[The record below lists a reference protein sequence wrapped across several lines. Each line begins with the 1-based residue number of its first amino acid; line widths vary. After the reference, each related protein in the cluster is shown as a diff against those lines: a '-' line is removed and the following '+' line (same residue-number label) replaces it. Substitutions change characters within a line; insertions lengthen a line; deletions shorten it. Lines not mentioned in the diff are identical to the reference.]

1 MIAEDHMQYYKEYQ
15 MFSVL
20 YGIIYIAR
28 IFLVC
33 QHLLSWF
40 LTSVFCV
47 QPFAIHFARM
57 AAYASDLTPANVYL
71 ATRDTGVSQVRST
84 CCFNYDEVLH
94 SLAENKLLHKDESRL
109 YIYWASHVYHV
120 DSLHLLNL

>member
-20 YGIIYIAR
+20 YCIIYIAR

-40 LTSVFCV
+40 LSSVLCV

-57 AAYASDLTPANVYL
+57 AAYVSDLTPANVYL
-71 ATRDTGVSQVRST
+71 ATRDTGVSQVRSKCT
-84 CCFNYDEVLH
+84 CFNYDEVLH
-94 SLAENKLLHKDESRL
+94 SLAENKHKDESRL
-109 YIYWASHVYHV
+109 YIYWASHVYRI
-120 DSLHLLNL
+120 DSLYLLNL